1 MHIRPELQA
10 LRGDDAP
17 QRRVQARFNAL
28 LGEWRADPLVAAA
41 QAELSSFANGAPL
54 EDLPVLAAL
63 FAPHEDAA
71 ARFCG
76 DLVGRFARAL
86 DDDPL
91 GQVPLR
97 HYTDDL
103 ATSLLL
109 LRSGS
114 ASLALQALDGPGL
127 ARRPAAVSAAFA
139 PTETWEIV
147 LGGRAEI
154 ERVRLVAPRPGGAE
168 LAREPLLLEP
178 GAVCHRLGSREALPV
193 RRVEGTLV
201 TLKLQRHTGAAGAV
215 TCEYRLADGALLHQA
230 AGSPRDSRLELTTAL
245 LGRMGRTDAA
255 PLLAAMAEEQG
266 SASLRWQALRECI
279 GLDSGLGFATLS
291 GIAVRPDDPLAAP
304 AGALRAQ
311 LLETYPELAGVQPC
325 PA

>member
-17 QRRVQARFNAL
+17 QRCAQTRFNAL
-28 LGEWRADPLVAAA
+28 LAQWRADPLVAAA

-178 GAVCHRLGSREALPV
+178 STVCHRLGSREALPV
-193 RRVEGTLV
+193 RRVDGTLV
-201 TLKLQRHTGAAGAV
+201 TLKLQRHTGAPGAV

-291 GIAVRPDDPLAAP
+291 GIAIKPDDPLAAP